1 MDPLKL
7 INDQIIKEKACI
19 DDMVKEVAM
28 HTQDGRYRLA
38 AERGRDMQ
46 NSITRLQQLEGQK
59 KLYLLALK
67 FVDDKEINAEV
78 VKKVVEMAR

>member
-1 MDPLKL
+1 MDALKQ
-7 INDQIIKEKACI
+7 INNQIIKEKACI

-46 NSITRLQQLEGQK
+46 NSISRIQQLEGQK
-59 KLYLLALK
+59 ELYLTALK
-67 FVDDKEINAEV
+67 FVDKGINVEV

>member
-1 MDPLKL
+1 MDTLKK
-7 INDQIIKEKACI
+7 INNQITKEKACI
-19 DDMVKEVAM
+19 DDLVKEVAM

-46 NSITRLQQLEGQK
+46 NSIIRIQQLERQK
-59 KLYLLALK
+59 ELYLTALK
-67 FVDDKEINAEV
+67 FVGNGINVEV

>member
-1 MDPLKL
+1 MDALKQ
-7 INDQIIKEKACI
+7 INNQIVKEKACI

-46 NSITRLQQLEGQK
+46 NSITRIQQLEGQK
-59 KLYLLALK
+59 ELYLTALK
-67 FVDDKEINAEV
+67 FVDKGINVEV